1 MSLGKRT
8 LLISVILS
16 GMLTIMSSQTMAQQS
31 IYKVQ
36 SLYLYNFAKYIQW
49 NDIGD
54 NYVIGI
60 FANSD
65 AFSELES
72 VLKPRVVNGKGFEI
86 IKLKDESEMSKCH
99 IVFIDDSHAARLRK
113 ASELDLKNTLIVTA
127 SDQNDNGSNI
137 SFVVVDNKL
146 KFKINTASC
155 EKKSL
160 AVSNN
165 LLALGV

>member
-1 MSLGKRT
+1 MSFGKRT

-49 NDIGD
+49 NEIGD

-65 AFSELES
+65 AFAELEA
-72 VLKPRVVNGKGFEI
+72 VLKPRVVNGKGFELR
-86 IKLKDESEMSKCH
+86 KLKDESEMTDCH

-113 ASELDLKNTLIVTA
+113 ASGMELKNTLIVTA

-146 KFKINTASC
+146 KFKINTESV
-155 EKKSL
+155 EQKTL
-160 AVSNN
+160 VVSNN